1 MEPIPHTVDLHQE
14 HLQEILQQIA
24 TLAADY
30 LAENERGQVPIRKPL
45 TAQEIRQRIP
55 TIPPREGRPL
65 EDLFE
70 DLRQVLD
77 ASVRTTHPRFANQL
91 FVGSDLPGIIG
102 DWITALLDTTMA
114 TYEMSPVATVM
125 ERDLIQKMC
134 EIAGFEGGEG
144 IFTAGGSISNLMAVL
159 TARQYTYPNAF
170 KEGMIN
176 QTPPALFTSREAHY
190 SLARAA
196 NILGLGIQA
205 IYPIDVDEV
214 GRVKPESFRE
224 QIARAQQ
231 DGRKPFFLCAT
242 AGTTV
247 ASAFDPIPALADI
260 CEEFGIWLH
269 VDAAYGGGV
278 LLSPKYRHLMDGVE
292 RADSLTWCPHKMMG
306 TPLVNSAFLIR
317 HQTLLQRCLAVDAD
331 YIFHQPAESTPDL
344 GPLSLQCGRRIDSIK
359 TWLTWQVL
367 GDKGFEERI
376 DNFFALSAH
385 FTDLVR
391 EREYFELLREP
402 QGTNVLFHYIPPAL
416 RGMPRDE
423 KRLQA
428 LDEATRR
435 IREAVNDAGKVMIN
449 YGPVDGYAS
458 FRMVHINPRTTF
470 DDLPLF
476 LDEIERLGEEL
487 YPAQPH
493 LRSL

>member
-1 MEPIPHTVDLHQE
+1 MEPFLHTVDLHHD
-14 HLQEILQQIA
+14 HLHDILQNIA

-45 TAQEIRQRIP
+45 SAQQIREQIA
-55 TIPPREGRPL
+55 TTPPKKGRPL
-65 EDLFE
+65 EELFD

-91 FVGSDLPGIIG
+91 FVGSDLPGVVG

-114 TYEMSPVATVM
+114 TFEMSPVATVM
-125 ERDLIQKMC
+125 EQDLISKMC
-134 EIAGFEGGEG
+134 TLAGFDGGEG

-159 TARQYTYPNAF
+159 TARQYAYPNAF

-176 QTPPALFTSREAHY
+176 QTPPALFTSCEAHY

-196 NILGLGIQA
+196 NILGLGVQA
-205 IYPIDVDEV
+205 IYAVDVDEV
-214 GRVKPESFRE
+214 GRIKPESFRDK
-224 QIARAQQ
+224 IAQAQK

-247 ASAFDPIPALADI
+247 ASAFDPIDALAEI
-260 CEEFGIWLH
+260 CQEFGIWLH

-278 LLSPKYRHLMDGVE
+278 LLSPKHRHLINGVE

-317 HQTLLQRCLAVDAD
+317 HQTLLKRCLAVDAD
-331 YIFHQPAESTPDL
+331 YIFHQPAETTTDL

-367 GDKGFEERI
+367 GDEGFEERI
-376 DNFFALSAH
+376 DRFFELSAH
-385 FTDLVR
+385 FTNLVR
-391 EREYFELLREP
+391 QREHFELLREP

-416 RGMPRDE
+416 REMPRGQE
-423 KRLQA
+423 RLKA

-449 YGPVDGYAS
+449 YGPVDGFAS
-458 FRMVHINPRTTF
+458 FRMVHINPRMTF

-493 LRSL
+493 LRPL